1 MRVMSTEVEILDTNR
16 IRVTSVI
23 DTSEPDSSNHRV
35 APNLGEGPTGNAI
48 PDQIVKFLI
57 ERGPGSVSI
66 SEIQNAVGG
75 NPATVNRQAWTL
87 ANNAPDLQL
96 RLRGWVVSDGRG
108 RYALSIEAINRVPE
122 MKSFHSRAA
131 QTPSEQ

>member
-1 MRVMSTEVEILDTNR
+1 MRVMSTEVEILDANR
-16 IRVTSVI
+16 IRVTTVI
-23 DTSEPDSSNHRV
+23 DTSEPDSSKDRPG
-35 APNLGEGPTGNAI
+35 PNLGEGPTGNAI

-66 SEIQNAVGG
+66 SEIQDAVGG

-108 RYALSIEAINRVPE
+108 RYALSIEAIDRIPE
-122 MKSFHSRAA
+122 MEQFRSHVA